1 MTTTSSRELPATE
14 ALIVSLDEYIRAR
27 YGLLAV
33 QTFEEERF
41 VRFMRGVAD
50 HERHRAKGLYLWSRT
65 RGLRL
70 VAGPGVGG
78 EPRAIPNREDPLSL
92 IEYIEEAEQ
101 GLYVLSD
108 FAPYLLEYGAPKPEL
123 VRRLRE
129 LAWAIR
135 SRPVTVIFLG
145 ARFPE
150 IPELEKEV
158 KVLDLPLPEEAFT
171 S

>member
-41 VRFMRGVAD
+41 IRFMRGVAD

-70 VAGPGVGG
+70 VAGPGVGA

-101 GLYVLSD
+101 GLYVLRIS
-108 FAPYLLEYGAPKPEL
+108 PRIYWST
-123 VRRLRE
+123 VRQS
-129 LAWAIR
+129 R
-135 SRPVTVIFLG
+135 SWFVVCGSSRGRSVAG
-145 ARFPE
+145 R
-150 IPELEKEV
+150 
-158 KVLDLPLPEEAFT
+158 
-171 S
+171 

>member
-1 MTTTSSRELPATE
+1 MTTTANRDLPATE

-41 VRFMRGVAD
+41 IRFMRGVAD

-65 RGLRL
+65 RGLQL
-70 VAGPGVGG
+70 VAGPGVGA
-78 EPRAIPNREDPLSL
+78 EPRPIPNREDALSV

-108 FAPYLLEYGAPKPEL
+108 YA
-123 VRRLRE
+123 VRCITL
-129 LAWAIR
+129 
-135 SRPVTVIFLG
+135 S
-145 ARFPE
+145 
-150 IPELEKEV
+150 
-158 KVLDLPLPEEAFT
+158 
-171 S
+171 